1 MRNISF
7 DSLAIGSVTVAGE
20 HPQDFAIV
28 GEDCVGR
35 TLANAETCIVQVVFT
50 PSGAGRRT
58 ATVMVNTNSG
68 SYATILVSGDGRHRP
83 VMATSTAS
91 IVAGARVVIAGS
103 GFSPNTAVTL
113 VWADGSGRTHTVM
126 SDAAGNI
133 LASVLVRATD
143 RTR

>member
-1 MRNISF
+1 
-7 DSLAIGSVTVAGE
+7 
-20 HPQDFAIV
+20 
-28 GEDCVGR
+28 
-35 TLANAETCIVQVVFT
+35 
-50 PSGAGRRT
+50 
-58 ATVMVNTNSG
+58 MVNTTSG

-143 RTR
+143 RTGERLLVGETADGQVAGVMVTVIAPNERLTPGSPAWPGR